1 MKPLIF
7 VYDAKSKN
15 SGSTA
20 MRIFQLS
27 QIAESAGIISKI
39 VSNEIDFT
47 GISKAII
54 LFSKN
59 CLKWVS
65 ENQNLIRTIRKRN
78 LICYDPLD
86 SVIDEIILL
95 EFDFILASS
104 ITQYFYLSNHFE
116 RTYPVTHH
124 HDLFLNIQNLEKT
137 KTVGYFGE
145 TINMLTPESRHLS
158 NMIDIHHINTKDQRK
173 NSDWRSEAVKYDFHY
188 TSRNLRPID
197 GYKPFTK
204 GFNAAASNSIV
215 VLHRPKKNSEEAL
228 LLGADYPFYIEKNTD
243 LSSPEAVTD
252 FLYQGDSRRKHA
264 MDIMRYLKELSSPE
278 AISDQLLQFVAT
290 AS

>member
-7 VYDAKSKN
+7 VYDAGSKN
-15 SGSTA
+15 SGSTV

-27 QIAESAGIISKI
+27 QIAEIAGIVSKI
-39 VSNEIDFT
+39 VSNEFDFT
-47 GISKAII
+47 GISESIL

-59 CLKWVS
+59 CYKWAS
-65 ENQNLIRTIRKRN
+65 ENNDLITKIRNRN
-78 LICYDPLD
+78 ILCFDPLD
-86 SVIDEIILL
+86 NIIEQNASSYFDVII
-95 EFDFILASS
+95 ASS
-104 ITQYFYLSNHFE
+104 ITQYQGLSKHFS
-116 RTYPVTHH
+116 RVHPILHH
-124 HDLFLNIQNLEKT
+124 HDLFIQSQK
-137 KTVGYFGE
+137 KKKSKMIGYFGE
-145 TINMLTPESRHLS
+145 NINMLEPRSQYLS
-158 NMIDIHHINTKDQRK
+158 SMIDVHYIDTKDHRK
-173 NSDWRSEAVKYDFHY
+173 NSDWRAQAVKYDFHY
-188 TSRNLRPID
+188 TSRNWRRRD

-228 LLGADYPFYIEKNTD
+228 LLGHDYPFYIEQNTD
-243 LSSPEAVTD
+243 LSSLEAVTD

-278 AISDQLLQFVAT
+278 AISDQLLQFMAT

>member
-7 VYDAKSKN
+7 VYDVGSKN

-27 QIAESAGIISKI
+27 HIAEIAGIESKI
-39 VSNEIDFT
+39 VSNGIDFT
-47 GISKAII
+47 GISDAIL

-59 CLKWVS
+59 CYTWAFEKQ
-65 ENQNLIRTIRKRN
+65 ELIGKIRNRN
-78 LICYDPLD
+78 IICYDPLD
-86 SVIDEIILL
+86 NIFENDTSSL
-95 EFDFILASS
+95 FDFVLASS
-104 ITQYFYLSNHFE
+104 ITQYKNLSKYCSRVH
-116 RTYPVTHH
+116 PILHH
-124 HDLFLNIQNLEKT
+124 HDLLINSQEIKKSKT
-137 KTVGYFGE
+137 IGYFGE
-145 TINMLTPESRHLS
+145 TINMLKPKSQHLS
-158 NMIDIHHINTKDQRK
+158 SMIDIHHINTKDHRK
-173 NSDWRSEAVKYDFHY
+173 NSDWRAETVKYDFHY
-188 TSRNLRPID
+188 TSRNWRLRD

-215 VLHRPKKNSEEAL
+215 VLHRPKRGSEEAL
-228 LLGADYPFYIEKNTD
+228 LLGHDYPFYIEQKTD

-252 FLYQGDSRRKHA
+252 FLYQDDSRRKHA

-278 AISDQLLQFVAT
+278 AISDQLLQLMAA

>member
-7 VYDAKSKN
+7 VYDAGSKN

-27 QIAESAGIISKI
+27 QIAKSAGIISKI
-39 VSNEIDFT
+39 VSNEIDFN
-47 GISKAII
+47 GISEAIL

-59 CLKWVS
+59 CGKWAL
-65 ENQNLIRTIRKRN
+65 ENQALIKRIRNRN
-78 LICYDPLD
+78 MLCYDPLD
-86 SVIDEIILL
+86 IFL
-95 EFDFILASS
+95 EEKTLFYFDCILASS
-104 ITQYFYLSNHFE
+104 LTQYFYLSNYFPRIH
-116 RTYPVTHH
+116 PILHH
-124 HDLFLNIQNLEKT
+124 YDLFLKPQNFEKT
-137 KTVGYFGE
+137 KTIGYFGE
-145 TINMLTPESRHLS
+145 TINMLTPKSRHLS
-158 NMIDIHHINTKDQRK
+158 NMIDIHHIDTTDQRK

-188 TSRNLRPID
+188 TSRNSRPID

-228 LLGADYPFYIEKNTD
+228 LLGPDYPFYIEKNTD

-252 FLYQGDSRRKHA
+252 FLYQDDSRRKHA

-278 AISDQLLQFVAT
+278 AISDQLLQFMAT